1 MRLGNVVVVA
11 GARVVPATV
20 SCDDG
25 NVVSVSPA
33 ANATPEDAKE
43 VKANVMAAMR
53 VEGFI
58 VR

>member
-11 GARVVPATV
+11 GARVLPRTV
-20 SCDDG
+20 SCDEG
-25 NVVSVSPA
+25 RVVSVPSA
-33 ANATPEDAKE
+33 ATATPEDVKE
-43 VKANVMAAMR
+43 VMANVMAAMR

>member
-1 MRLGNVVVVA
+1 MSLGNVVVVA
-11 GARVVPATV
+11 GATVLPRTV

-25 NVVSVSPA
+25 NVVSAPSA

-43 VKANVMAAMR
+43 VMANVMAAMR